1 MDWVLVR
8 IGEKEGNDLSS
19 AAPHNGTR
27 DVID

>member
-19 AAPHNGTR
+19 AAPHNGPGTL
-27 DVID
+27 